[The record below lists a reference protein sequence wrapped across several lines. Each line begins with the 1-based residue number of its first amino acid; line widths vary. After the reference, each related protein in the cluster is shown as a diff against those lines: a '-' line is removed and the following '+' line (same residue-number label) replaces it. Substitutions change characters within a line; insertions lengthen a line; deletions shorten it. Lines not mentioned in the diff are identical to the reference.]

1 MDCVAP
7 SATAATN
14 ARITQIKTHAWD
26 NTSVVIVGNKADLK
40 QHRAVDKEDGK
51 RLADELGIQRR
62 RRARAG
68 VSHNYPLPFLP
79 LCLLP
84 TQEPGCVQPTPT
96 KHALWCR
103 SYFNSSFLIHT
114 VC

>member
-51 RLADELGIQRR
+51 RLADDLGIQRR
-62 RRARAG
+62 RRARRASPTTTPSLS
-68 VSHNYPLPFLP
+68 VPF
-79 LCLLP
+79 CLLP
-84 TQEPGCVQPTPT
+84 TQEPGASATYTHQTCIMVQE
-96 KHALWCR
+96 L
-103 SYFNSSFLIHT
+103 L
-114 VC
+114 

>member
-68 VSHNYPLPFLP
+68 VSHNYPLPFRP
-79 LCLLP
+79 LLP
-84 TQEPGCVQPTPT
+84 ATHSGAGLCATYTHQTCIMVQE
-96 KHALWCR
+96 L
-103 SYFNSSFLIHT
+103 L
-114 VC
+114 